1 MQNSI
6 YNENERQYYTPRP
19 DYKKTDDGLIRKEQ
33 LPVDTRTGKMANV
46 RLTIEN
52 VEMRV
57 NTYINPM
64 DKKTSTKKQWVLHF
78 KEKYFYILKNGNTEE
93 KEVWSLPLA
102 LNTTNA
108 KHILS
113 KTGNLDMKKNV
124 GYIVEIFY
132 DETVKIGK
140 DVSGGIRIANITP
153 PNITPP
159 NIKKI
164 TQEQVLELQNL
175 CKDTGKTTEEY
186 CKQLKILE
194 WKDLPAEKFES
205 VQERLSQIV
214 KEKLNQAQANNQ

>member
-1 MQNSI
+1 MQNNV
-6 YNENERQYYTPRP
+6 YNENEKQYYSPRP

-33 LPVDTRTGKMANV
+33 LPVDIRTGKMANV
-46 RLTIEN
+46 KLTIEN
-52 VEMRV
+52 VEIRV

-78 KEKYFYILKNGNTEE
+78 KEKYFYTFKKNNEEE
-93 KEVWSLPLA
+93 KEIWSLPLA

-113 KTGNLDMKKNV
+113 KTGNLDMKKNI

-153 PNITPP
+153 PIIN
-159 NIKKI
+159 KI
-164 TQEQVLELQNL
+164 TQEQILELQNL
-175 CKDTGKTTEEY
+175 CKNAGKTEMDICNAY
-186 CKQLKILE
+186 KVNSFQ
-194 WKDLPAEKFES
+194 DFPAEKFEATK
-205 VQERLSQIV
+205 QRLFQIAQ
-214 KEKLNQAQANNQ
+214 EKLNQKSQENQ

>member
-6 YNENERQYYTPRP
+6 YNENERQFYTPRP

-64 DKKTSTKKQWVLHF
+64 DKKTSIKKQWVLHF

-93 KEVWSLPLA
+93 REIWSLPLA

-124 GYIVEIFY
+124 GYIIEFFY

-140 DVSGGIRIANITP
+140 DVSGGIRISNIISP
-153 PNITPP
+153 ILN
-159 NIKKI
+159 KI
-164 TQEQVLELQNL
+164 TKEQVLELQNL
-175 CKDTGKTTEEY
+175 CKNAGKNETDICNAY
-186 CKQLKILE
+186 KIDSLD
-194 WKDLPAEKFES
+194 DLPVERFELIK
-205 VQERLSQIV
+205 QRLIDI
-214 KEKLNQAQANNQ
+214 ATNNK